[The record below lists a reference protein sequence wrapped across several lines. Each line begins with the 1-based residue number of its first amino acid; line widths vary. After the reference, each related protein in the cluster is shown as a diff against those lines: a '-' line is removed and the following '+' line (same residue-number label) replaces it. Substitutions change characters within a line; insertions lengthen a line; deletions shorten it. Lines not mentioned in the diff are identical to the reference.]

1 MPAHPPV
8 ADRGWGAL
16 TLHTDIPTRSEIE
29 RLLLARDPCCVS
41 AYLPTSPITQDAQA
55 DRIELK
61 NLVSAASGQLDAAG
75 AGRAAVADV
84 RESLDALVDDDDFWA
99 EQARSLAVFASP
111 ASLRTF
117 RLPNRLTSIVEVADR
132 FYVKPLL
139 RAVTFPQAA
148 FVLALAAGSVRLVEV
163 SRDGPPFTVAVPDL
177 PADAASA
184 AGKASIADR
193 SPSAR
198 LQGSEGQKVRLRQ
211 FARKVD
217 QALRGV
223 LTGLELPLILAAAE
237 PLASIYRS
245 LNSYPHLVAAGIA
258 GNPEAASDDDLAA
271 AARAVLDGVYADELA
286 AVRDLFEL
294 RSSHGRGSTDVAT
307 VARAA
312 TQGAVDTLLVDV
324 DEKLPGH
331 VDEDSGAVT
340 FAADDAVSYGV
351 VDEIA
356 RRVLLTGG
364 RVLAVRSPDIP
375 GGGPLAAILR
385 YAP

>member
-1 MPAHPPV
+1 MVHGAPV
-8 ADRGWGAL
+8 

-29 RLLLARDPCCVS
+29 QLLLARDPCCVS

-61 NLVSAASGQLDAAG
+61 NLASEAASQMDAAG
-75 AGRAAVADV
+75 AARAAVSDV
-84 RESLDALVDDDDFWA
+84 RAALDALVDDDDFWA

-117 RLPNRLTSIVEVADR
+117 RLPNRLTSAVEVADR

-163 SRDGPPFTVAVPDL
+163 SREGPPFTVAVPDL

-223 LTGLELPLILAAAE
+223 LAGLELPLILAAAE

-245 LNSYPHLVAAGIA
+245 LNSYPHLVEPGIP

-271 AARAVLDGVYADELA
+271 AARTVLDEVYAGELA

-294 RSSHGRGSTDVAT
+294 RFAHERASTDVAT

-312 TQGAVDTLLVDV
+312 THGAVDTLLVDV

-340 FAADDAVSYGV
+340 FADDDAVSYGV

-364 RVLAVRSPDIP
+364 RVLAVRGPEIP

>member
-1 MPAHPPV
+1 M
-8 ADRGWGAL
+8 GAL

-75 AGRAAVADV
+75 AGRADVADV
-84 RESLDALVDDDDFWA
+84 RDSLDALVDDDDFWA